1 MYQMDEQRPKRRQT
15 RIVPHLKRKKRG
27 RGRPKGTHRRF
38 KFEETRIGFMLRY
51 EMTMVYHL
59 LRQLCG
65 KQSPFE
71 PDWRVIDSVARAS
84 KDISYKKPKFKRYL
98 DEYREKGLYCSRG
111 RELTP
116 KRKTYYES
124 IRKHKSE
131 EYIRINR
138 RIIKARLREGETGEE
153 LLEEVKNIIKTKE

>member
-1 MYQMDEQRPKRRQT
+1 MEEKKTKRKRRRT
-15 RIVPHLKRKKRG
+15 KRVKITDRG
-27 RGRPKGTHRRF
+27 RGRPKGTLRRF
-38 KFEETRIGFMLRY
+38 PFDETRIGFMLRY

-116 KRKTYYES
+116 KRKAYYES